1 MGDVVIRIKEYM
13 DSENLSGTSFARELG
28 MSSVSVNQ
36 YLSGKRKVSWEFIS
50 AILDYDDKLSAE
62 WITRGRGEMYSSPTN
77 SNESESKT
85 LRELADAK
93 MQLLVKEGVIKE
105 LKDVIIGRNGGE
117 IPDERKSL
125 VG

>member
-13 DSENLSGTSFARELG
+13 DSKNLSGTSFARELG

-36 YLSGKRKVSWEFIS
+36 YLSGKRKVSLEFIS

>member
-13 DSENLSGTSFARELG
+13 DSKNLSGTSFARELG

-117 IPDERKSL
+117 IPDERMSL

>member
-13 DSENLSGTSFARELG
+13 DSKNLSGTSFARELG

-36 YLSGKRKVSWEFIS
+36 YLSGKRKVSLEFIS

-93 MQLLVKEGVIKE
+93 IQLLVKEGVIKE

>member
-13 DSENLSGTSFARELG
+13 DSKNLSGTSFARELG